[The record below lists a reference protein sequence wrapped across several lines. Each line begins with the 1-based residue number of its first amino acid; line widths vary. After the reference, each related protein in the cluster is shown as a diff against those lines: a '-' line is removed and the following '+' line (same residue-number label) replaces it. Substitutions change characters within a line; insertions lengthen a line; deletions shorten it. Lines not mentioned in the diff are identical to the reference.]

1 MEEVMEV
8 TPVDVSGSTLTPRA
22 PIVGGTLD
30 DKYTKHSGRIYI
42 SGVQALVRL
51 PLVQRLRD
59 LAEGLNT
66 GGFISGY
73 RGSPLALYDEALW
86 KAQEHLDTHHVK
98 FQPGVNEDL
107 AATAVWGSQQL
118 ARLGD

>member
-1 MEEVMEV
+1 MEV
-8 TPVDVSGSTLTPRA
+8 TPVDVRESTLTPRA
-22 PIVGGTLD
+22 SYAGATLD
-30 DKYTKHSGRIYI
+30 DKYTKVSGRIYI

-59 LAEGLNT
+59 AAEGLNT

-86 KAQEHLDTHHVK
+86 KAQGHLDAHHVNEIADTRDS
-98 FQPGVNEDL
+98 PGE
-107 AATAVWGSQQL
+107 GK
-118 ARLGD
+118 